1 MSSLDQPLLIS
12 QVGFHVGLQ
21 RSIRVAEERGF
32 FKEEGLHDFVYDYRG
47 LIPPAAE
54 RKYLGIAMEEH
65 GVDIAVAP
73 FIQTAIYQRSK
84 GADLYVI
91 GGWRK
96 ALRPKLFARKGISSL
111 QELRGKRI
119 GREGATRHPDDLVN
133 NSLREAGID
142 LSEVE
147 WVKLDRASYAY
158 NDPRRKEL
166 LRSGEVDA
174 LTSNHSEARA
184 LMNEGY
190 PVLVDGDT
198 PERRRRPWRV
208 IVATAQAIEKRPDDV
223 RAFLRANL
231 RGLWFFDDPDNF
243 EAAHE
248 LETRIRQRYTHNE
261 VERRLRINV
270 EPWPLAESLNP
281 LDGAVPPEGV
291 SRIIGEMV
299 KWGEIEE
306 PIAVDDVLRHDLMTR
321 AFDELCSR
329 PSLQK
334 EVAKI
339 RKTIASL

>member
-1 MSSLDQPLLIS
+1 
-12 QVGFHVGLQ
+12 
-21 RSIRVAEERGF
+21 
-32 FKEEGLHDFVYDYRG
+32 
-47 LIPPAAE
+47 
-54 RKYLGIAMEEH
+54 
-65 GVDIAVAP
+65 
-73 FIQTAIYQRSK
+73 
-84 GADLYVI
+84 
-91 GGWRK
+91 
-96 ALRPKLFARKGISSL
+96 
-111 QELRGKRI
+111 
-119 GREGATRHPDDLVN
+119 

-142 LSEVE
+142 LSDVE

-190 PVLVDGDT
+190 AVLVDGDT

-223 RAFLRANL
+223 KAFLRANL

-261 VERRLRINV
+261 VERGLRINV
-270 EPWPLAESLNP
+270 EPWPLEASLNP
-281 LDGAVPPEGV
+281 LDGAVPAEGV
-291 SRIIGEMV
+291 RRIIGEMV
-299 KWGEIEE
+299 KWGEIGE
-306 PIAVDDVLRHDLMTR
+306 PIAVDDVLRHDLMTS
-321 AFDELCSR
+321 AFDELSSR

-339 RKTIASL
+339 RKALASL